1 MNHASIFFRS
11 VPLSPFPA
19 LHLTPRPFP
28 HIKYIIPGI
37 ANMINDPKSD
47 PFNPITTSTFVCRIA
62 IVTVDASTPTAVLH
76 VIPII
81 IIIIAYTNRSP
92 SE

>member
-1 MNHASIFFRS
+1 
-11 VPLSPFPA
+11 
-19 LHLTPRPFP
+19 
-28 HIKYIIPGI
+28 
-37 ANMINDPKSD
+37 MINDPKSD

-81 IIIIAYTNRSP
+81 IIIIIAYTNRSP